1 MRLPPPIGVG
11 KAGVSIHLEKGSAMT
26 SISRSASHSAISPSP
41 LLRSG
46 ASTSLSQP
54 SLLAMHRL
62 HDAFAALQDQ
72 LARKPQACARV
83 PAAQLAHLCRDIEDA
98 VVETICHLAH
108 GQLGLQA
115 LLGLLSAL
123 GDDVRLPSSRLQQLL
138 APLDKRMEA
147 SLSRLTGVL

>member
-1 MRLPPPIGVG
+1 
-11 KAGVSIHLEKGSAMT
+11 MT
-26 SISRSASHSAISPSP
+26 SISRSASHLAVSSSP

-46 ASTSLSQP
+46 ASASVSQP

-83 PAAQLAHLCRDIEDA
+83 QAAQLAHVCRDIEQA

-123 GDDVRLPSSRLQQLL
+123 GDDARLPSSRLLQLL

>member
-1 MRLPPPIGVG
+1 
-11 KAGVSIHLEKGSAMT
+11 
-26 SISRSASHSAISPSP
+26 
-41 LLRSG
+41 
-46 ASTSLSQP
+46 
-54 SLLAMHRL
+54 MHRL

-72 LARKPQACARV
+72 LARKPQACTRV
-83 PAAQLAHLCRDIEDA
+83 PAAQLAHVCRDIEDA

-123 GDDVRLPSSRLQQLL
+123 GNDARLPSSRLLQLL

>member
-1 MRLPPPIGVG
+1 M
-11 KAGVSIHLEKGSAMT
+11 
-26 SISRSASHSAISPSP
+26 
-41 LLRSG
+41 
-46 ASTSLSQP
+46 SQP

-108 GQLGLQA
+108 SQLGLQA
-115 LLGLLSAL
+115 LLDLLACL
-123 GDDVRLPSSRLQQLL
+123 GDDVRLPSSRLLQLL
-138 APLDKRMEA
+138 QPLDKRVEA